1 MNKNAIG
8 LDNTLWLVE
17 LEPMS
22 NTIHHVWKGLVP
34 QVLITM
40 QYKISL
46 FLFLFF
52 LLFLDGGLE
61 LKNNKIK

>member
-1 MNKNAIG
+1 
-8 LDNTLWLVE
+8 
-17 LEPMS
+17 MS

-40 QYKISL
+40 QYKISP

-61 LKNNKIK
+61 LKNNKLK